1 MRRARI
7 GLRVLAGVL
16 MVLAAA
22 CGDSEERAIR
32 SRMSA
37 MAETLTVPEGE
48 GELGRVARVAALRSV
63 LAPDVRISITSARP
77 GSPGSADLAGRDAVL
92 AFVGRWAPPAGGVDV
107 EFVDV
112 QVTLD
117 DAGTTATVYCTA
129 KAASGSDDR
138 PIVDAREL
146 TIGFAKI
153 DGAWLIT
160 SVRPEDTL
168 VR

>member
-1 MRRARI
+1 MRP
-7 GLRVLAGVL
+7 RVLVAVL
-16 MVLAAA
+16 TVVAAA
-22 CGDSEERAIR
+22 CGDSDERAIR
-32 SRMSA
+32 SRMSS

-48 GELGRVARVAALRSV
+48 GELGRMARVAALRTA
-63 LAPDVRISITSARP
+63 LAPDVRVSIDAARP
-77 GSPGSADLAGRDAVL
+77 GSPSSSDVAGRDAVL
-92 AFVGRWAPPAGGVDV
+92 ALVGRWAPPAGGVDV

-117 DAGTTATVYCTA
+117 DDGATATVYCTA
-129 KAASGSDDR
+129 KAASGNDDR
-138 PIVDAREL
+138 PTVDAREL

-153 DGAWLIT
+153 DGTWLIT